1 MATRTG
7 VFKKNNVEKLAIDGS
22 WSGLNAATSDVGD
35 ALDISKM
42 SNVSLQAV
50 GTYTG
55 SSVVTMQVSN
65 DGTTWVTAKDTAGN
79 DLTFTANGL
88 KNLGVIKAKFLRPSI
103 ATGTGAVAIYLVAI
117 G

>member
-1 MATRTG
+1 MGTITG
-7 VFKKNNVEKLAIDGS
+7 SFKKGTQNKISADGS
-22 WSGLNAATSDVGD
+22 WASLDANTSDVGD

-42 SNVSLQAV
+42 QNVSLQAV

-65 DGTTWVTAKDTAGN
+65 DGTNWITAKDTAGSN
-79 DLTFTANGL
+79 LTFSANGL
-88 KNLGVIKAKFLRPSI
+88 LNLGTKAKFLRPSI
-103 ATGTGAVAIYLVAI
+103 ATGTGVVSIYVVAV